1 MTGRLIEKSRNATFQ
16 LAAVTF
22 LTILT
27 VILTLFS
34 LSNGVTI
41 VFTHFYYI
49 PIILAAYWYRF
60 KGVLYTLS
68 LAAFYLLS
76 FALLITPSALEIIA
90 ALTRVI
96 VFIGIA
102 VVIRYLSVLID
113 NEKSALR
120 KSEERFRNVWESIQA
135 GIFLIDGTTHRIVAA
150 NPEAEKM
157 TGYTA
162 AEMTGRLCH
171 QFICPAEEGACPI
184 SDLGQTI
191 DRVERVLITRE
202 GKSIPILKS
211 ARMMKS
217 NGNNLLLE
225 NMIDISAVKEA
236 EQALIAYI
244 REAALRVKNPVELVR
259 DDLAGIR
266 ERFSAD
272 AISRESLLLELRV
285 QEKNIEGIQQNLRE
299 LDTAIA
305 EQRTEIPDALKEY
318 LSR

>member
-1 MTGRLIEKSRNATFQ
+1 MTGGIIERSRNSTFQ
-16 LAAVTF
+16 LAVVTV
-22 LTILT
+22 LTTIT
-27 VILTLFS
+27 VILTLLA
-34 LSNGVTI
+34 LSNGITI

-60 KGVLYTLS
+60 RGVLFTLA
-68 LAAFYLLS
+68 LAVFYLAS
-76 FALLITPSALEIIA
+76 FSLLITPTALEIVA

-113 NEKSALR
+113 NEKSSLR

-135 GIFLIDGTTHRIVAA
+135 GIFLIDGTTHRIVSA

-157 TGYTA
+157 TGYTS

-171 QFICPAEEGACPI
+171 QFICPAEEGKCPI

-191 DRVERVLITRE
+191 DHAERVLITRE

-211 ARMMKS
+211 ARVMES
-217 NGNNLLLE
+217 NGTNLLLE
-225 NMIDISAVKEA
+225 NMIDISPVKAA
-236 EQALIAYI
+236 EEALIAYI

-266 ERFSAD
+266 ARLAAD
-272 AISRESLLLELRV
+272 AITRDSLILEIQVL
-285 QEKNIEGIQQNLRE
+285 EKNIEGIQQNLRE
-299 LDTAIA
+299 LDRAIA